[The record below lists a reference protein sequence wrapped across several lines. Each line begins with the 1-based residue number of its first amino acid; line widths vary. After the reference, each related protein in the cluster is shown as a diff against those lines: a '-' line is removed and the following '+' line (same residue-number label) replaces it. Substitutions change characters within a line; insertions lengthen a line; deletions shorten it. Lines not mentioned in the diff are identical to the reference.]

1 MSSLQKLS
9 IRQLRNITS
18 IDMQPGSGINI
29 IHGANGSGK
38 TSILEAIHLLGLAR
52 SFRSAHLKTLIQ
64 QGTDTTTVFGHL
76 SNRVNIGIS
85 RSLKGS
91 GEIRIDGK
99 TVKGAA
105 PLAQQLPIQLFNP
118 DTFRILEGSP
128 ASRRQFIDWGVF
140 HVEHPFLGHWRL
152 ARKALQQ
159 RNALLKRGAAKE
171 ELMPWTH
178 SFTEQSEAVDSLRA
192 EYLERL
198 LPHVNRVLAS
208 LLPDAGVIRFRYERG
223 WDPGED
229 LGIVLTAAV
238 DRERRYG
245 YTLHGFHR
253 AELRILMDRTGQDA
267 AEILSRGQQ
276 KLVVCALKIA
286 QGMLLQSENDTG
298 CIYLI
303 DDLPSELDVQ
313 NRERLC
319 KIIEQLQSQVFI
331 TCIEPESLGSPWSE
345 DLEMRS
351 FHVKHGRIN
360 M

>member
-1 MSSLQKLS
+1 MPSLQKLS

-18 IDMQPGSGINI
+18 IDLQPGSGINI

-52 SFRSAHLKTLIQ
+52 SFRSSQLKPLIQ
-64 QGTDTTTVFGHL
+64 HGTDTATVFAHL
-76 SNRVNIGIS
+76 SNRVNLGIS
-85 RSLKGS
+85 RSLKGN

-105 PLAQQLPIQLFNP
+105 SLAQQLPIQLFNP

-140 HVEHPFLGHWRL
+140 HVEHPFLDHWRL
-152 ARKALQQ
+152 ARKSLQQ

-171 ELMPWTH
+171 ELMPWTR
-178 SFTEQSEAVDSLRA
+178 SFIEQSDAVDRLRSG
-192 EYLERL
+192 YLERL
-198 LPHVNRVLAS
+198 LPHVNRVLTS

-223 WDPGED
+223 WDSGED
-229 LGIVLTAAV
+229 LGEVLATAI
-238 DRERRYG
+238 DRDRRYG
-245 YTLHGFHR
+245 HTHYGFHR
-253 AELRILMDRTGQDA
+253 AELRILMDDGGQDA

-286 QGMLLQSENDTG
+286 QGMLLQSDNEMG

-313 NRERLC
+313 NRTRLC
-319 KIIEQLQSQVFI
+319 KLIEQLQSQVFI
-331 TCIEPESLGSPWSE
+331 TCIEPESLSSPWSE
-345 DLEMRS
+345 DLEMRL

-360 M
+360 K